1 MEKVVLVGDKREKTS
16 LEELRGLA
24 ATAGGEVLEVI
35 PLRMER
41 ITPSLFVGEGQAE
54 EIHRCV
60 VEKGANLVVFDME
73 LHPVQQRN
81 LEKIIGERVI
91 DRTQLIMDI
100 FAQHA
105 HTEEGK
111 IEVELAQLKYL
122 LPRLTGKGKELSR
135 LGGGIGTRGP
145 GERQLEYDR
154 RKIQVKIKRLEKKLA
169 KLLRHRE
176 NIGRRRRKFGLPLG
190 AIVGYTNAGK
200 TSLINALTRSHLPA
214 GNKLFMTLDT
224 RMRKLYLSNHQMVI
238 LTDTVGFIRR
248 LPTELLASFKA
259 TLEETVNATFLLHVV
274 DASSA
279 EKEEMI
285 KTVKKL
291 LGELGVLDKPLVEIF
306 NKVDLLNP
314 WEKRRLQREYPES
327 VLVSSLTGEGLE
339 ELKARIVDT
348 LKDSREELDV
358 FLPQDKLFLLPEV
371 YQHGEVLNE
380 LPQEKGVQIRVRL
393 DRALA
398 EKIKGLLGS

>member
-1 MEKVVLVGDKREKTS
+1 
-16 LEELRGLA
+16 
-24 ATAGGEVLEVI
+24 
-35 PLRMER
+35 
-41 ITPSLFVGEGQAE
+41 
-54 EIHRCV
+54 
-60 VEKGANLVVFDME
+60 
-73 LHPVQQRN
+73 
-81 LEKIIGERVI
+81 
-91 DRTQLIMDI
+91 
-100 FAQHA
+100 
-105 HTEEGK
+105 
-111 IEVELAQLKYL
+111 
-122 LPRLTGKGKELSR
+122 
-135 LGGGIGTRGP
+135 
-145 GERQLEYDR
+145 
-154 RKIQVKIKRLEKKLA
+154 
-169 KLLRHRE
+169 
-176 NIGRRRRKFGLPLG
+176 
-190 AIVGYTNAGK
+190 
-200 TSLINALTRSHLPA
+200 
-214 GNKLFMTLDT
+214 
-224 RMRKLYLSNHQMVI
+224 
-238 LTDTVGFIRR
+238 
-248 LPTELLASFKA
+248 
-259 TLEETVNATFLLHVV
+259 
-274 DASSA
+274 
-279 EKEEMI
+279 MI

>member
-1 MEKVVLVGDKREKTS
+1 
-16 LEELRGLA
+16 
-24 ATAGGEVLEVI
+24 
-35 PLRMER
+35 
-41 ITPSLFVGEGQAE
+41 
-54 EIHRCV
+54 
-60 VEKGANLVVFDME
+60 
-73 LHPVQQRN
+73 
-81 LEKIIGERVI
+81 
-91 DRTQLIMDI
+91 
-100 FAQHA
+100 QHA

-224 RMRKLYLSNHQMVI
+224 RMRKLYLPNRQMVI

-274 DASSA
+274 DASST

-285 KTVKKL
+285 KTVKKI
-291 LGELGVLDKPLVEIF
+291 LGELGVLDKPMVEIF
-306 NKVDLLNP
+306 NKIDLLNP

-339 ELKARIVDT
+339 ELKARIVET
-348 LKDSREELDV
+348 LKDSREELEI
-358 FLPQDKLFLLPEV
+358 FLPQDKLFLLNEI
-371 YQHGEVLNE
+371 YQQGEVLNE
-380 LPQEKGVQIRVRL
+380 LSRENGVQIRAKL
-393 DRALA
+393 DKSLA
-398 EKIKGLLGS
+398 QKIKGLLGG